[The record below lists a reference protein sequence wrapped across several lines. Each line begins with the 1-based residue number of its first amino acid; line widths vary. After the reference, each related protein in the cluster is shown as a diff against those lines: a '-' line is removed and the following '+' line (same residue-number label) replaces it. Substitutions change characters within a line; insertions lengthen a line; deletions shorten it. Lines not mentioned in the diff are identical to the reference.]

1 MGTGLLLL
9 AVYGAS
15 IAYRAVM
22 SRASLRAF
30 EKAKVSSAP
39 APVPPSPTIPGPPPP
54 ATAPSTSPLPSGP
67 PPTPG
72 PVDFSLW
79 AEKRI
84 QGYKESLSL
93 WSRPPLGVLEI
104 PKLGLVVPVLEGTDE
119 LALNRGVGHIE
130 GTPLPGTA
138 GNVGIAGHRDGFF
151 RGLKEVGVGDRL
163 VLSTTRGPESFRI
176 DSITIVRPEDVS
188 VLDDIGKPAVT
199 LVTCYPFYFI
209 GDAPQ
214 RYIVRAVREAAAP

>member
-1 MGTGLLLL
+1 MAVGLLLL
-9 AVYGAS
+9 GVYGAS
-15 IAYRAVM
+15 QAYRTLM

-30 EKAKVSSAP
+30 ETAKASSSLAPSPAIPAP
-39 APVPPSPTIPGPPPP
+39 APP
-54 ATAPSTSPLPSGP
+54 AATPAP

-79 AEKRI
+79 AEKRV
-84 QGYKESLSL
+84 QGYRESLSL
-93 WSRPPLGVLEI
+93 WNRPPLGVLEI

-130 GTPLPGTA
+130 GTPLPGSN

-151 RGLKEVGVGDRL
+151 RGLKDVGVGDRL
-163 VLSTTRGPESFRI
+163 VLATTRGPEPFRI

-188 VLDDIGKPAVT
+188 VLGEIGQPAVT

-214 RYIVRAVREAAAP
+214 RYIVRAIRETPAP